1 MFTAVGCGAKEKT
14 ETVSQRDCPSHPF
27 LTKTPRV
34 ESAMGLPHCKTL
46 RQFERSRKSRQR
58 RGVRQPYAAFAY
70 AIARNARSGK
80 TISDSRSF

>member
-1 MFTAVGCGAKEKT
+1 
-14 ETVSQRDCPSHPF
+14 
-27 LTKTPRV
+27 
-34 ESAMGLPHCKTL
+34 MGLPHCKTL